1 MYPSAPAGEGRS
13 GASVNTHRRPSNSTD
28 GWSVGVERLAGTSNR
43 NAVVSEGPME
53 VKSRAFYPAP
63 CSFDGCG
70 NIGAPNAVKKNASR
84 VKEKARR
91 VVMYIDRAYP
101 GMDGADA

>member
-63 CSFDGCG
+63 CSFDGYAYWQSPG
-70 NIGAPNAVKKNASR
+70 PGALGLPTLSVLYVLLIPS
-84 VKEKARR
+84 
-91 VVMYIDRAYP
+91 
-101 GMDGADA
+101 